1 MRGGDDNQTA
11 ERQWVWGGGPKQTR
25 ALRES
30 SFARAAL
37 ANHPASGY
45 IARMNPSRNEPD
57 EQPSRKNV
65 WRMFDRIAPSYDL
78 LNRVLSAGRDV
89 AWRKRMARYLPARES
104 LRLLDVATGTA
115 DQILMLMDVAPR
127 IESALGVDMAEK
139 MLEVGREK
147 IRARGWDQRVSLQR
161 GDALSIPA
169 PDACCDV
176 CTISFGI
183 RNVVAVV
190 AALREMARVLRPGG
204 RALVLEFSQPTAAW
218 FRPLYFFYLRHI
230 LPMVGGWVSGDRNAY
245 RYLNVTIE
253 TFPSGEAFCA
263 LMREAGFASTRAV
276 PLSLGIASIY
286 IGDRPA

>member
-1 MRGGDDNQTA
+1 MA
-11 ERQWVWGGGPKQTR
+11 
-25 ALRES
+25 S
-30 SFARAAL
+30 SGL
-37 ANHPASGY
+37 LPCANHLLLWLHWQANPRLA
-45 IARMNPSRNEPD
+45 ILFRMNSSRTEPGGQPSRND
-57 EQPSRKNV
+57 V
-65 WRMFDRIAPSYDL
+65 WRMFDRIAPRYDL

-89 AWRKRMARYLPARES
+89 AWRKRMARYLLARES

-115 DQILMLMDVAPR
+115 DQILMLMDVAPQ
-127 IESALGVDMAEK
+127 IENALGVDMAEK

-183 RNVVAVV
+183 RNVVDVLAG
-190 AALREMARVLRPGG
+190 LREMARVLRPGG
-204 RALVLEFSQPTAAW
+204 RALILEFSQPTAAW
-218 FRPLYFFYLRHI
+218 FRPLYFFYLRHV
-230 LPMVGGWVSGDRNAY
+230 LPVVGGWFSGDREAY

-253 TFPSGEAFCA
+253 SFPSGEAFCA
-263 LMREAGFASTRAV
+263 LMREAGFVDTRAV